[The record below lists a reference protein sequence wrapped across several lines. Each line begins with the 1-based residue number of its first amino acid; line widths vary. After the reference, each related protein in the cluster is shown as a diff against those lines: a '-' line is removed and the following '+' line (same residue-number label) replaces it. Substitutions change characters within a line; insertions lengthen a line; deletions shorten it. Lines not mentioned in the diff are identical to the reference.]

1 MTTNVLGDNVEP
13 TTQDEFASFVFGYL
27 NCVAEMIGS
36 TIRQADKES
45 PNEEA
50 KDFTSKLAATYMAN
64 VSQSICKEMNLPS
77 GAFNKYMTKEIRE
90 ACAIIAKK
98 ASDNLDILDSKVD
111 QMRKHHESY
120 KRERNEWED
129 RHGN

>member
-27 NCVAEMIGS
+27 NCVAEMIGQ

-50 KDFTSKLAATYMAN
+50 KDFTSKLAASYMAN
-64 VSQSICKEMNLPS
+64 VSQSICKEMGLPS
-77 GAFNKYMTKEIRE
+77 GSFNKYMTKEIRN
-90 ACAIIAKK
+90 ACEIIARE
-98 ASDNLDILDSKVD
+98 AGNSLDVLDSK
-111 QMRKHHESY
+111 MNELKESHSSY